1 MLAALFVF
9 FVQFIP
15 HHVTVSCPVVSYG
28 CPTPGDFG
36 NYNSLGLAIFGWGAA
51 YSFGASTYSPPLV
64 NFVSGGEL
72 NSMSLF
78 GALISIIVPLIVAS
92 IGLLAPEIVGFS
104 RPARVGLAGFG
115 AAVFAFSIILLGS
128 TLSPLVPPLAIA
140 GLVLAYEGGAILVSG
155 LRPALLGL
163 APPHV
168 KRAIPPPS

>member
-1 MLAALFVF
+1 LAALLVF
-9 FVQFIP
+9 FVPFIP

-51 YSFGASTYSPPLV
+51 YSFGASTYSPPLL
-64 NFVSGGEL
+64 NFASGGEL
-72 NSMSLF
+72 NSMSPF
-78 GALISIIVPLIVAS
+78 GAPISIVVPLIVAS

-163 APPHV
+163 APPQV